1 MSQKGI
7 ASKHLVLTQYQETR
21 LRYPVPG
28 LILIS
33 GEKIESIIM
42 LSADFIFEDLIAQF
56 PSYHLQDFS
65 DYYVSPG
72 MIDLNV
78 RHEHETLTQLTQSA
92 LSGGV
97 TLIALEPG
105 YYSNIESEGSYYCDI
120 ASIEVIS
127 DSYCFNSIPQSTFA
141 LKAYLFPPAPQVKSV
156 AHLENVINQ
165 CTKSNIPLFIDATL
179 PDPRML
185 YMASPLRLENVEDRK
200 DTETNS
206 SGLFAAA
213 FPENMAESD
222 KSSDKSADE
231 SEELPLRS
239 TSLQSGEIKKLT
251 FRTGYGSDEEDKAE
265 AKQVAAEF
273 CILEAR
279 ETEESTPCKVK
290 SLKKKPQ
297 THDIYNDLDNR
308 IKASQQNIE
317 DLCIAEKSTYS
328 HSGSTLFGRSLI
340 PKKCNSFNL
349 TVEKSTESDSSEP
362 GSASLCP
369 NPNPNPSKMR
379 ERFRPAPILIKP
391 EARADSCQDYKY
403 HLANCPDHWETA
415 GMEKIIELLAAT
427 TRVHF
432 QNISSASSLNRVRQ
446 VRPRFRH
453 ATCEVPASH
462 LYFTSASVA
471 DSDTRFKNIPPVRN
485 QGNCNLL
492 WDLLKMKGIDAVSSQ
507 HACIETSKKKIGNF
521 QQALNGISSIGC
533 TLQAVWSVL
542 NIPVSSYEQLEHYI
556 VRLAKWLSLYP
567 AQILAVDRE
576 RGSIEVGK
584 NADFFIWKPK
594 EKVTVGSG
602 YTYCETSPFAGL
614 DLFGKVH
621 QVYIRGEKVFD
632 GHSEARGQVLV
643 RS

>member
-7 ASKHLVLTQYQETR
+7 VSKHLVLTQYQETR

-28 LILIS
+28 LVLIS

-42 LSADFIFEDLIAQF
+42 LDPNFVFEDLIPQF
-56 PSYHLQDFS
+56 PDYQLQDFS

-72 MIDLNV
+72 IIDLNV
-78 RHEHETLTQLTQSA
+78 RHEYETLTQLTQSA

-105 YYSNIESEGSYYCDI
+105 YYSIIQSEASYYCDV
-120 ASIEVIS
+120 ANIEVIS
-127 DSYCFNSIPQSTFA
+127 DSYSFTSIPESTFA
-141 LKAYLFPPAPQVKSV
+141 LKAYLFPPGPQVKSV

-165 CTKSNIPLFIDATL
+165 STRFNIPLFIDATL

-213 FPENMAESD
+213 FPEKMEESD
-222 KSSDKSADE
+222 KSSEKSADE
-231 SEELPLRS
+231 SEELPQRS
-239 TSLQSGEIKKLT
+239 SSLQSGEIKKLT
-251 FRTGYGSDEEDKAE
+251 FRSGYGSDEEEKTAAKIAPPEVAIIEVKE
-265 AKQVAAEF
+265 A
-273 CILEAR
+273 
-279 ETEESTPCKVK
+279 EESTPCKIK
-290 SLKKKPQ
+290 SIKKKVQ
-297 THDIYNDLDNR
+297 SHDIYNDLDNR
-308 IKASQQNIE
+308 IRASQQNIE

-328 HSGSTLFGRSLI
+328 NSGSTLFGRSLV
-340 PKKCNSFNL
+340 PKKCNSFNV

-362 GSASLCP
+362 GSASIYP
-369 NPNPNPSKMR
+369 NPVKKR
-379 ERFRPAPILIKP
+379 DLFRPAPILIKP
-391 EARADSCQDYKY
+391 EVRADSCHDYKY
-403 HLANCPDHWETA
+403 HLANCPDHWEIA
-415 GMEKIIELLAAT
+415 GIEKIIEHLSPL

-446 VRPRFRH
+446 IRPKFKY
-453 ATCEVPASH
+453 ATCEIPASH
-462 LYFTSASVA
+462 LYFTSASVGV
-471 DSDTRFKNIPPVRN
+471 SDTRYKNIPPVRN

-492 WDLLKMKGIDAVSSQ
+492 WDLLKMKGIDTVSSQ

-521 QQALNGISSIGC
+521 QQALNGISSIGF

-542 NIPVSSYEQLEHYI
+542 NIPVSSHEQLEHYI

-567 AQILAVDRE
+567 AQILGVDQD

-584 NADFFIWKPK
+584 KADFFIWKPR
-594 EKVTVGSG
+594 EKVSVGG
-602 YTYCETSPFAGL
+602 DYAYWETSPFAGL
-614 DLFGKVH
+614 ELFGKIH
-621 QVYIRGEKVFD
+621 QVFIRGEKVFD
-632 GHSEARGQVLV
+632 GYSLPSGKVVV